1 MTSRS
6 GAALEQ
12 QVLTILLT
20 RISALNA
27 RSILTKAVERAGLS
41 KDGYGVEQLPV
52 LVAALAPGCRLFL
65 GDDAT
70 VVLDAIIALGGTG
83 AKRPTVRVDVV
94 IEADISLARRQAQIE
109 CVHAHAS
116 GFALQR
122 VVTMVSELARN
133 IISYSKGGYIE
144 IIPLPGKLVVVAID
158 RGPGIADV
166 EHVLSGNYKSRTGL
180 GKGLLGV
187 KRLSNGFDISSTAE
201 GTRVRAEVT
210 V

>member
-1 MTSRS
+1 MNSR
-6 GAALEQ
+6 GLEQ

-27 RSILTKAVERAGLS
+27 RSILQKAVDRAGLPR
-41 KDGYGVEQLPV
+41 DGIEATHLPV
-52 LVAALAPGCRLFL
+52 LITALTPGCRLFL

-70 VVLDAIIALGGTG
+70 VLLDAIAALGGPSST
-83 AKRPTVRVDVV
+83 RPAVRIEVV
-94 IEADISLARRQAQIE
+94 VEADISLARRQAQIE

-116 GFALQR
+116 GFAGQR

-133 IISYSKGGYIE
+133 IVSYSKGGFID
-144 IIPLPGKLVVVAID
+144 IIPHVGKIVIVAAD
-158 RGPGIADV
+158 RGPGIADLGL
-166 EHVLSGNYKSRTGL
+166 VLSGTYKSRTGL

-187 KRLSNGFDISSTAE
+187 KRLSNGFEITSTAE
-201 GTRVRAEVT
+201 GTHVRAEVT